1 MSDRE
6 SVAWHVSLAG
16 RALSR
21 MIEDELSAYDLGRGE
36 YRVLFALTKR
46 EGVTQTDL
54 VEKHHLEKSSIAR
67 VVAQLESKGYIETR
81 PDSEDR
87 RRKRLYLTASGR
99 DLREE
104 VTAVK
109 DRVDSQLTDGL
120 SPTEETRLVEHLR
133 TVCRNL
139 DVALPEDEP

>member
-6 SVAWHVSLAG
+6 FIAWHVSLAG

-21 MIEDELSAYDLGRGE
+21 TIEDELSAYDLGRGE
-36 YRVLFALTKR
+36 YRVLFALTER

-67 VVAQLESKGYIETR
+67 VVAQLESKGYVETR
-81 PDSEDR
+81 PDPEDR
-87 RRKRLYLTASGR
+87 RRKRLYLTEAGR

-120 SPTEETRLVEHLR
+120 SPTEETRLVEYLR

-139 DVALPEDEP
+139 DVALPEDES